1 MCIRDRGE
9 TKGQLYVISAP
20 SGTGKTTVVRALLD
34 RHPDLI
40 ESISYTTRDMRP
52 GDRAGVDYHFVDVD
66 GFKKLADEGFF
77 AEWAEVY
84 GNFYGTPKTPIAEAI
99 ERGEKVILDID
110 VQGGMALKKH
120 FPDCMTIFLLPPSEE
135 DLVRRLR
142 GRATDAEGA
151 IARRLTTAKH
161 ELTFQDRYDR
171 RVVNDVVNRAVTE
184 IETLIYG

>member
-1 MCIRDRGE
+1 MNAS
-9 TKGQLYVISAP
+9 KGQLYVISAP
-20 SGTGKTTVVRALLD
+20 SGTGKTTVVRQLLD

-52 GDRAGVDYHFVDVD
+52 GDRADVDYHFVNTDE
-66 GFKKLADEGFF
+66 FKKLADEGFF

-84 GNFYGTPKTPIAEAI
+84 GNFYGTPKTPIAEAV

-120 FPDCMTIFLLPPSEE
+120 FPDSLALFLLPPSEDE
-135 DLVRRLR
+135 LIRRLR
-142 GRATDAEGA
+142 GRGTDAEGA
-151 IARRLTTAKH
+151 IERRLATAKQ

-171 RVVNDVVNRAVTE
+171 RVVNDDVDRAVTE
-184 IETLIYG
+184 IEALIYG